1 MIFATERSC
10 AAPISKVERHISDR
24 FCATL
29 WCSIN
34 RYLDLLKVLF
44 CPGWLCHFKGLFIPV
59 WREIHQSKILPVTSW
74 QLLNRKVSDNSR
86 RYRQSICQSFFPAW
100 NYNIIKSIQAKQVDL
115 EISSLARSLCDL
127 MHWSYLVYQILLSN
141 RSGSTMF
148 DVSERVPVLCR
159 CYSEWT

>member
-1 MIFATERSC
+1 MIFATKRSC
-10 AAPISKVERHISDR
+10 AAPISKGERHISDR

-34 RYLDLLKVLF
+34 RYLDFPKVFF
-44 CPGWLCHFKGLFIPV
+44 CPGWLCDFKGLFIPV
-59 WREIHQSKILPVTSW
+59 WREIHRSKILPVTSW

-86 RYRQSICQSFFPAW
+86 RYRHSICQSFFPAW